1 MEKKKKKKL
10 GCQVARWCVF
20 LFLRAFAARICRT
33 KAVEHSLPELF
44 PVALPPTTAEVQ
56 VRVAEV

>member
-1 MEKKKKKKL
+1 M
-10 GCQVARWCVF
+10 ARWCVF

-33 KAVEHSLPELF
+33 EAVEHSLPELF
-44 PVALPPTTAEVQ
+44 PVASSPTTAEVQ